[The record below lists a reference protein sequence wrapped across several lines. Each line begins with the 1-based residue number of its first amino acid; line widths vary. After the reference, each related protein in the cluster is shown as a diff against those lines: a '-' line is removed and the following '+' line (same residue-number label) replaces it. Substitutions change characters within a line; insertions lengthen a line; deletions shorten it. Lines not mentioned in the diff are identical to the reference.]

1 MNRFDALDINNE
13 LRRLVTALFYYDD
26 TYIDDGLRRYDITQ
40 ALHLYLKRNGYET
53 VVFYSIAK
61 GFHSY
66 EKEMLERFLSEV
78 KDEVPTQDPPQVV
91 NDVITSSKR
100 GSRLLERKRRANLQK
115 DDAEASVNVSEPS
128 SNLYQEELLWR
139 VKTANRLANMQQFIY
154 NLRNRNNIA
163 IVVRADETQA
173 EFDDRYLPEFV
184 ESLSDIQSK
193 MSRGDAENQK
203 IRLIVMVNANHCRTR
218 IMSLF
223 NPQEQSPSVFLR
235 GAFKSM
241 FTQIPEDATEDE
253 ARTLNFIYS
262 YVLPS
267 PTVKDVRN
275 LFMLSRFDGNSEK
288 PISWED
294 IDSICEQF
302 ALKDSTRVEVLH
314 KLLKRKEGYRYED
327 FAMDGI
333 VKIGAS
339 EEELNALIGL
349 RSVKENIES
358 LKALITLEQQRGK
371 SVKGQNLHMVFYGN
385 PGTGKT
391 TVARIIARIFKDLGI
406 LEKGHL
412 VEVSREHLCGQYIGQ
427 TAIKTQQ
434 VIDSALGGVLFVD
447 EAYRLARGGEKDYGQ
462 EAVDTLLA
470 RMENDRHRLVVILA
484 GYENDM
490 KQLLTLNEGFE
501 SRINTYLNF
510 DDYNADELHEIFVK
524 MVSGKYEISPEIDE
538 IIIDAIRYGM
548 AYPSRMSCDNYA
560 FSNARWI
567 RNLIE
572 KIERKVAL
580 RNMSPDPAKQD
591 VSRLM
596 AEDFIITDMKEMEGF
611 VPGVTKVPE
620 ASDID
625 NNNLNNAQN

>member
-1 MNRFDALDINNE
+1 MNRFEALDINNE

-40 ALHLYLKRNGYET
+40 ALHLYLKKNGYET
-53 VVFYSIAK
+53 IVFYSIAK

-66 EKEMLERFLSEV
+66 EREMLERFLSEV
-78 KDEVPTQDPPQVV
+78 RNETPAQEAPQVV
-91 NDVITSSKR
+91 NDVITSGRR
-100 GSRLLERKRRANLQK
+100 GSRLLERKRRATLQK
-115 DDAEASVNVSEPS
+115 DVAEAAVNVSEPNT
-128 SNLYQEELLWR
+128 NLYQENLFWR
-139 VKTANRLANMQQFIY
+139 AKTANRLANMQQFMY

-184 ESLSDIQSK
+184 ESLSDIQSN
-193 MSRGDAENQK
+193 MSRGDAENHK
-203 IRLIVMVNANHCRTR
+203 ARLIVMVNANHCRTR

-223 NPQEQSPSVFLR
+223 NQQEQSPSVFLR

-253 ARTLNFIYS
+253 ARTLNFLYS

-267 PTVKDVRN
+267 PTVKDIRN
-275 LFMLSRFDGNSEK
+275 LFMLSRFDGNTEK
-288 PISWED
+288 PVSWQD
-294 IDSICEQF
+294 VDSICEQF
-302 ALKDSTRVEVLH
+302 ALKDATRVEILH
-314 KLLKRKEGYRYED
+314 KLLKKKQGYRYED
-327 FAMDGI
+327 FETDGI
-333 VKIGAS
+333 VKVGAS

-349 RSVKENIES
+349 QTVKNSIES

-371 SVKGQNLHMVFYGN
+371 SMKGHNLHMVFYGN

-510 DDYNADELHEIFVK
+510 DDYKASELHEIFVR

-538 IIIDAIRYGM
+538 IIMDAIRYGM
-548 AYPSRMSCDNYA
+548 AYPSRVSDANYR

-567 RNLIE
+567 RNLVE

-580 RNMSPDPAKQD
+580 RNLSPDPAMRD

-596 AEDFIITDMKEMEGF
+596 AEDFIIGDMKEMAGF
-611 VPGVTKVPE
+611 VPGVTKVPVE
-620 ASDID
+620 SNID
-625 NNNLNNAQN
+625 NSNLINAKN